1 MESLVLPTTLMW
13 SSITPEEMRMF
24 LGLIILM
31 GQLRKENMG
40 DYWSIDPTISTLIFT
55 RAMSRNSFESIWQSW
70 HFSDSS
76 QQTQVSGWLF
86 KIWLMHEY
94 FVQKFRSIYN
104 PKQELSLDEAT
115 MPWQGCLKFRTYNP
129 GKVTKYVV
137 LVRMMCEVV
146 SGYICNMLR
155 ERSRRIQCYHF

>member
-1 MESLVLPTTLMW
+1 MW

-40 DYWSIDPTISTLIFT
+40 DYWSTDPTISIPIFT
-55 RAMSRNSFESIWQSW
+55 HAISINCFGSIWQAW

-86 KIWLMHEY
+86 KIWPMYEY
-94 FVQKFRSIYN
+94 FVQKCRSVYS
-104 PKQELSLDEAT
+104 PKQELSLDEA
-115 MPWQGCLKFRTYNP
+115 MMLWQGCLKFRTYNP
-129 GKVTKYVV
+129 GKITKYVV

-155 ERSRRIQCYHF
+155 ERSWRRQCYHF